1 MGKKSEENYSKPLK
15 TAFYNL
21 KKMRRVKWRNRM
33 CKIERWGNW
42 HDEEM
47 GGLETSIWHGLKRN

>member
-21 KKMRRVKWRNRM
+21 KKGWELNV
-33 CKIERWGNW
+33 KIECVR
-42 HDEEM
+42 
-47 GGLETSIWHGLKRN
+47 